1 MARELPY
8 SLEEVMRI
16 LLSSLTSQPDP
27 RFEEVRSHL
36 DGTWKAWSRDDHLAD
51 DASQETWAKM
61 LAGGFRKLEQMHSH
75 DRFSS
80 VRSLEAYLFLA
91 FRNQWR
97 DLQRARR
104 RAPEAPLTDLT
115 DQIPSDEPPPEEQSQ
130 RREILRRTLSFM
142 DALDPTD
149 KSIFY
154 RHFVEGLPD
163 REIAI
168 GLALSRDT
176 VAAKLKRW
184 RKRLRERLEEFRY
197 DRERDRE

>member
-1 MARELPY
+1 MRCGAPDSPKRTAFDSTKERTHEAVRVTATGASGARLRESGAITRIDATSGCDVARSRRWHETPPLLGQPARLQRRPWNTMGDTANGRRSFSLQALTQNEGGRMARELPY

-97 DLQRARR
+97 
-104 RAPEAPLTDLT
+104 
-115 DQIPSDEPPPEEQSQ
+115 
-130 RREILRRTLSFM
+130 
-142 DALDPTD
+142 
-149 KSIFY
+149 
-154 RHFVEGLPD
+154 
-163 REIAI
+163 
-168 GLALSRDT
+168 
-176 VAAKLKRW
+176 
-184 RKRLRERLEEFRY
+184 
-197 DRERDRE
+197 